1 MSGDGPKPL
10 SSNVLIAIMRIQ
22 LDCYV
27 MTRNTK
33 HSLFYIFIAVFVL
46 LVTTESRAAVGD
58 QFAKVTITQPDKVQT
73 GRVAFVD
80 AVQGKLI
87 EVDLT
92 GKITWEFSIPGSM
105 LRGGILI
112 AGTDVEWLPK
122 SDHFLL
128 AIANSGVFEVN
139 RQGQTIWEYR
149 TRYAD
154 HDVDR
159 LDNGNT
165 LFVTSWDGDSDP
177 IMTEVDSTG
186 KVVFE
191 LFARDLELNPADR
204 HGVAGERYSNTHANA
219 VQKLGP
225 NEYLLSLR
233 NFNQFVK
240 VKDGKVIQRINKAS
254 NVHDPVPYENGFLFV
269 AYPAEDKSLLVHQV
283 GPGQRRPFFKPDDGT
298 WTPLRTVELLQNGNV
313 LITGGREIG
322 QLDKDG
328 QLVWSLVVE
337 HFRSGKNAQKS
348 GAFIYKAAFV
358 YK

>member
-1 MSGDGPKPL
+1 
-10 SSNVLIAIMRIQ
+10 
-22 LDCYV
+22 

-33 HSLFYIFIAVFVL
+33 LSLFYILIAAFVL

-80 AVQGKLI
+80 AVKGKLI

-92 GKITWEFSIPGSM
+92 GKITWELSIPGGM
-105 LRGGILI
+105 LRGGNLT

-128 AIANSGVFEVN
+128 AIAGSGVFEVD
-139 RQGQTIWEYR
+139 RQGQTTWQYR
-149 TRYAD
+149 TRFAD

-159 LDNGNT
+159 LENGNT
-165 LFVTSWDGDSDP
+165 LFVNGWDADSDP
-177 IMTEVDSTG
+177 VMTEVDSDG
-186 KVVFE
+186 KVVLQ
-191 LFARDLELNPADR
+191 LFARDLDLNPAER
-204 HGVAGERYSNTHANA
+204 HSVASEKTYSNTHANA

-233 NFNQFVK
+233 NFNQFIII
-240 VKDGKVIQRINKAS
+240 KDGKVIERRKNAK
-254 NVHDPVPYENGFLFV
+254 NVHDPIPYENGYLF
-269 AYPAEDKSLLVHQV
+269 AAHLAEDKSALVHQV

-337 HFRSGKNAQKS
+337 HFSSGKNAIRS
-348 GAFIYKAAFV
+348 GASIYKAAFV